1 MKLTVTTFQTLDGVM
16 QAPSGPPEDPSGG
29 FEHGGWL
36 VSLADA
42 EMGACMDETLAP
54 AEAFLL
60 GRFTDQMFA
69 ITSAGT
75 VIAVYAFD
83 GSPSCGIVRARRRG
97 SRGGLSPGWG
107 GGGDVAEWMIE
118 ANGVPLC
125 AEAFGDP
132 ADPPILL
139 VTGMGGSMLWWEEG
153 FCRRI
158 AAGGR
163 FVVGAGRV

>member
-1 MKLTVTTFQTLDGVM
+1 M
-16 QAPSGPPEDPSGG
+16 QAPRGPPEDPSGG

-83 GSPSCGIVRARRRG
+83 GRPSCGSFALEDE
-97 SRGGLSPGWG
+97 GGGAGLGLG
-107 GGGDVAEWMIE
+107 GGG
-118 ANGVPLC
+118 G
-125 AEAFGDP
+125 G
-132 ADPPILL
+132 
-139 VTGMGGSMLWWEEG
+139 TGARGGSRVG
-153 FCRRI
+153 RGGPPRP
-158 AAGGR
+158 AATP
-163 FVVGAGRV
+163 

>member
-1 MKLTVTTFQTLDGVM
+1 MKFTVTTFQTLDGVM
-16 QAPSGPPEDPSGG
+16 QAPRGPPEDPSGG

-83 GSPSCGIVRARRRG
+83 GRPSCGSFALEDEGV
-97 SRGGLSPGWG
+97 
-107 GGGDVAEWMIE
+107 E
-118 ANGVPLC
+118 AG
-125 AEAFGDP
+125 
-132 ADPPILL
+132 
-139 VTGMGGSMLWWEEG
+139 
-153 FCRRI
+153 
-158 AAGGR
+158 
-163 FVVGAGRV
+163 

>member
-1 MKLTVTTFQTLDGVM
+1 M
-16 QAPSGPPEDPSGG
+16 QAPRGPPEDPSGG

-60 GRFTDQMFA
+60 GRFTDQTFA

-83 GSPSCGIVRARRRG
+83 GRPSCGSFALEDEGVEAG
-97 SRGGLSPGWG
+97 FGLG
-107 GGGDVAEWMIE
+107 GGAGGAG
-118 ANGVPLC
+118 AG
-125 AEAFGDP
+125 G
-132 ADPPILL
+132 
-139 VTGMGGSMLWWEEG
+139 GMGAKAQQPPL
-153 FCRRI
+153 
-158 AAGGR
+158 AAPGHTPHPS
-163 FVVGAGRV
+163 